1 MKQKE
6 GGWEQGVG
14 TGGKGEKRVFP
25 LKNYDLKDFLILTN
39 IGFLLSVFEAQ
50 WTQAGCYC

>member
-6 GGWEQGVG
+6 GRWEQGVG

-39 IGFLLSVFEAQ
+39 IRFLLSVFEAQ